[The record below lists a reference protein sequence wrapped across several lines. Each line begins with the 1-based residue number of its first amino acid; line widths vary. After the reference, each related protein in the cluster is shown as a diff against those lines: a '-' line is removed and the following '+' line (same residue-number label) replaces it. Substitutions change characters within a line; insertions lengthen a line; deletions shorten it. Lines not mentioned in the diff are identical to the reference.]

1 MIANLK
7 RALRVSCWP
16 VAEQEQYVSP
26 SKPHS
31 RRRRQFKHVFFHD
44 QETPPLMQQQ
54 SGLLG
59 DGLLRTTSYQIPG
72 LNWYRASWRVHK
84 EYSEYGKRS
93 QEYEKGKRL
102 CMIESGV
109 LRSKYLVHQASLGKV
124 NCSSLRRVWCHTRV
138 SFVPLLSGIVHKQKQ
153 THLRTRILSNLE
165 GALYKVLTWPKFIP
179 SLLDEINWQKRI
191 WWNLYIFPSGQFRQ

>member
-1 MIANLK
+1 MMIANLK
-7 RALRVSCWP
+7 RALRVSS
-16 VAEQEQYVSP
+16 EQEQYVSP

-72 LNWYRASWRVHK
+72 LNC
-84 EYSEYGKRS
+84 RS

-109 LRSKYLVHQASLGKV
+109 LRSKYLVHQASLGK
-124 NCSSLRRVWCHTRV
+124 
-138 SFVPLLSGIVHKQKQ
+138 KQ

-191 WWNLYIFPSGQFRQ
+191 